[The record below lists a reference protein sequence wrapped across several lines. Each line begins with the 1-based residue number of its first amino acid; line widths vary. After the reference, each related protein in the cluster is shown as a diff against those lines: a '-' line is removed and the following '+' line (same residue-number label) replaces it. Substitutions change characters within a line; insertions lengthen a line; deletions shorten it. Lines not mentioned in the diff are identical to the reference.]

1 MNTTSGR
8 ILHVAGLAGLVAA
21 GAIGLSACGSGADD
35 HSSSGTSGAAGTP
48 SPTTSNTAA
57 HLTTAKGL
65 AVYLFAPDTDGTS
78 HCYGGCAN
86 AWPPVPAGTKLAT
99 VSGKVDDSLVGT
111 TKRTDGSAQLTY
123 AGHPLY
129 RYAGDAEAGQTTG
142 QGLDASGGLWW
153 LVAPKGAAIKAG
165 ASSDETSD
173 DDSGN
178 YQY

>member
-8 ILHVAGLAGLVAA
+8 ILHLAGLVAA
-21 GAIGLSACGSGADD
+21 GAIGVSACGSGADD
-35 HSSSGTSGAAGTP
+35 HSSSGTSGAVETL

-78 HCYGGCAN
+78 HCYGGCAS
-86 AWPPVPAGTKLAT
+86 AWPPVAAGSKLEA
-99 VSGKVDDSLVGT
+99 SGGKVDRGLLATITRS
-111 TKRTDGSAQLTY
+111 DGSKQLTY

-129 RYAGDAEAGQTTG
+129 RYIGDAKAGQTTG

-153 LVAPKGAAIKAG
+153 LVTPKGAAI
-165 ASSDETSD
+165 TSKTSAD
-173 DDSGN
+173 STSGN
-178 YQY
+178 YRY

>member
-1 MNTTSGR
+1 MNTPSGR
-8 ILHVAGLAGLVAA
+8 ILHVASLAGLVAA

-35 HSSSGTSGAAGTP
+35 HSSSGTSGAVGTP

-111 TKRTDGSAQLTY
+111 TKRTDGSTQLTY

-129 RYAGDAEAGQTTG
+129 RYAGDAEPGQTTG

-165 ASSDETSD
+165 ASSSKTSD
-173 DDSGN
+173 DD